1 MTQHH
6 RKGHLALL
14 PCTGSREHTPPS
26 WIAFSSHTPPG
37 LPAEFQATHLA
48 RLLAPPP
55 EQTQGFLSPRG
66 QQCKAADGKLRVFN
80 FLMRI
85 VDLEN
90 SCYPRGHNT
99 VWFSCAFTISVLSS
113 AISHKP
119 ETCCDSAHLTSTSLD
134 AQRLSTGDFCFKSQ
148 WKRIDYRVTYTMMVM
163 ARILGSKDNQA

>member
-1 MTQHH
+1 MAFLFVFSRLRLLSASAKVHDAVVLFLYLFRSGNRVYTRTKTFWVCSCRGLLNLWPWGDPATQ
-6 RKGHLALL
+6 KG
-14 PCTGSREHTPPS
+14 PPSTPPS
-26 WIAFSSHTPPG
+26 HREHRAHSPSWTAFSSHTPPG

-55 EQTQGFLSPRG
+55 VQTQGFLSPRG

-99 VWFSCAFTISVLSS
+99 T
-113 AISHKP
+113 
-119 ETCCDSAHLTSTSLD
+119 
-134 AQRLSTGDFCFKSQ
+134 
-148 WKRIDYRVTYTMMVM
+148 
-163 ARILGSKDNQA
+163 